1 MKSSTVGLSIIALST
16 IAYVFVEL
24 LRSAYYTSQRDKKK
38 TFWSRFICRN
48 SRIPF
53 IAFRVSL
60 EPNLIKKQV
69 KYVCKVLVPDWRH
82 LEDAEL
88 RVERVL
94 GGITNRIFCVSV
106 NKDAPNLFF
115 NKVLVRVF
123 GAEGIIDREKEN
135 EIFEQLAKNRI
146 APSFIGEFANGRI
159 ESWLQARC
167 ISIEE
172 MRYPNISKAVAQK
185 LAILHRFQP
194 QGHRKSLQDS
204 PVWES
209 IYAWLKEAK
218 VALKQLENTELDDS
232 RRLLLKQIDLLVL
245 EKELEFLR
253 NTLRKTPSPIVFS
266 HNDLLFGNIL
276 YDEISGTVH
285 FVDFEYSG
293 WNYRGFDIGNHFC
306 ECMGGTDN
314 GIPDYTKY
322 PTEEQQHLFCQ
333 HYLVSYGGFENVSSV
348 NETDIKSLMIEANR
362 YALLSHFYWGMWA
375 LCLSVDQTVDFD
387 YLL

>member
-1 MKSSTVGLSIIALST
+1 M
-16 IAYVFVEL
+16 
-24 LRSAYYTSQRDKKK
+24 
-38 TFWSRFICRN
+38 
-48 SRIPF
+48 
-53 IAFRVSL
+53 
-60 EPNLIKKQV
+60 
-69 KYVCKVLVPDWRH
+69 VPGWRQ
-82 LEDAEL
+82 LEDTEL

-106 NKDAPNLFF
+106 KNDTQNQYYS
-115 NKVLVRVF
+115 KVLVRVF

-135 EIFEQLAKNRI
+135 EIFEQLAANTI
-146 APSFIGEFANGRI
+146 APSFIGEFTNGRI
-159 ESWLQARC
+159 ESWLQGRC
-167 ISIEE
+167 ISIDE
-172 MRYPNISKAVAQK
+172 MRYPTISKAVAQK
-185 LAILHRFQP
+185 LAVLHRFQP
-194 QGHRKSLQDS
+194 KSSGNNLQDS

-209 IYAWLKEAK
+209 IYGWLREAK
-218 VALKQLENTELDDS
+218 VALKHLENRGVDETRMS
-232 RRLLLKQIDLLVL
+232 LLRQIDLQVL

-253 NTLRKTPSPIVFS
+253 SALQKTPSPIVFC

-276 YDEISGTVH
+276 YDETSGTVH

-314 GIPDYTKY
+314 GVPDYTKY

-333 HYLVSYGGFENVSSV
+333 YYLGAYEGLKDVSLVKEK
-348 NETDIKSLMIEANR
+348 DIKSLMIEANR

-387 YLL
+387 YLLFGVNRFKEYYRFREKFLELS